1 MNAPAIE
8 RGWTVYTEDN
18 KRVGDV
24 VEVHGHYMLVSR
36 GLLVVRDIYV
46 PRYAVASVEDRKV
59 RLSITDERLR
69 RMDWAAPPPPP
80 PLRPDSTAPMI
91 VPSPASSASP
101 DVDTD
106 DGAMGA
112 TNTLD
117 MLPAS
122 TPEDQTA
129 SPFGDVFAPNYDGFD
144 GAVFQPDL
152 DDYEDM
158 GILLGNQVEVDGEAY
173 LTVQQIGSGPAVVFV
188 HGWGFD
194 RRVWDYLTLD
204 LPRDFTMVTYDGRGY
219 GRSSAPWWGYDV
231 ARASRDLRV
240 LLRTLDLRDATLVG
254 IDTGAAAALHYIQ
267 HGGRRAGRL
276 VLIAPA
282 LPPAPPMPPDDAA
295 TVSEMTE
302 IARLAE
308 VETTP
313 AEVETTPAEVETTPA
328 EVETTPA
335 EVETTPAEVE
345 TDAELTATPPTRVA
359 DDILTGDTARD
370 RDMASPNG
378 PQSTDAGTPED
389 GVGLPDGDEDPV
401 APYAV
406 EALPEPLRA
415 WEQDLRRDRPL
426 LSAHLAALWAPTASP
441 QTQEWLREGFMSAA
455 PYALLHGL
463 DTLALA
469 DYSLSF
475 AGVEAPILVLHGADD
490 PVAPLAR
497 VQAAL
502 EAAENPKARLVVL
515 DIPGH
520 LPMLTDPER
529 VAAEIR
535 RVTSG

>member
-1 MNAPAIE
+1 MNAPTIE

-46 PRYAVASVEDRKV
+46 PRYAVASVEERKV

-91 VPSPASSASP
+91 VPSPTSSALP
-101 DVDTD
+101 AVDMD
-106 DGAMGA
+106 NGA
-112 TNTLD
+112 THTAGTLPD
-117 MLPAS
+117 PM
-122 TPEDQTA
+122 PEEQVTA
-129 SPFGDVFAPNYDGFD
+129 PFDDVFAPGYDGFD
-144 GAVFQPDL
+144 GAAFQPDL

-204 LPRDFTMVTYDGRGY
+204 LPRDVTMVTYDGRGY

-254 IDTGAAAALHYIQ
+254 VDTGAAAALHYIQ

-282 LPPAPPMPPDDAA
+282 LPPAPTLPPEEPAAAPGADMTRPAEADAG
-295 TVSEMTE
+295 TTTPSETNAGTTTPSE
-302 IARLAE
+302 TNA
-308 VETTP
+308 ETT
-313 AEVETTPAEVETTPA
+313 TTPPG
-328 EVETTPA
+328 
-335 EVETTPAEVE
+335 
-345 TDAELTATPPTRVA
+345 RVG
-359 DDILTGDTARD
+359 DILTGDILTGDSAQGT
-370 RDMASPNG
+370 DMASPDES
-378 PQSTDAGTPED
+378 QSRDAGTPQD
-389 GVGLPDGDEDPV
+389 GVGAMDGPGATDELGATDGDEDPA
-401 APYAV
+401 APDAA
-406 EALPEPLRA
+406 EILPEPLRS
-415 WEQDLRRDRPL
+415 WEQDLRRDRAL
-426 LSAHLAALWAPTASP
+426 LSVDLAALWAPTASP
-441 QTQEWLREGFMSAA
+441 RTQEWLREGFMAAA

-463 DTLALA
+463 DTLALS

-475 AGVEAPILVLHGADD
+475 AGVEAPIRVLHGADD
-490 PVAPLAR
+490 PVTPLAR
-497 VQAAL
+497 VRAAL

-515 DIPGH
+515 DTPGH

-535 RVTSG
+535 RVISD

>member
-46 PRYAVASVEDRKV
+46 PRYAVASVEERKV

-69 RMDWAAPPPPP
+69 RMDWTAPPPPP

-91 VPSPASSASP
+91 MPSPASSALP
-101 DVDTD
+101 DGDAD
-106 DGAMGA
+106 DGTTTTMD
-112 TNTLD
+112 TL
-117 MLPAS
+117 PIS
-122 TPEDQTA
+122 PPEEQIA
-129 SPFGDVFAPNYDGFD
+129 SPFDDVFAPGYDGFD
-144 GAVFQPDL
+144 GATFQPDL

-194 RRVWDYLTLD
+194 RRVWEYLTLD
-204 LPRDFTMVTYDGRGY
+204 LPRDVTMVTYDGRGY
-219 GRSSAPWWGYDV
+219 GRSSAPWRGYDV

-254 IDTGAAAALHYIQ
+254 VDTGAAAALHYIQ

-276 VLIAPA
+276 VLIALA
-282 LPPAPPMPPDDAA
+282 LPPAPSMPPEEPTAVPEAD
-295 TVSEMTE
+295 MTL
-302 IARLAE
+302 LAE
-308 VETTP
+308 AGTTP
-313 AEVETTPAEVETTPA
+313 AETDADMTPPA
-328 EVETTPA
+328 
-335 EVETTPAEVE
+335 E
-345 TDAELTATPPTRVA
+345 TDAEMTTTPPTRGA
-359 DDILTGDTARD
+359 DHILTDAIMPGTDVAAPD
-370 RDMASPNG
+370 GS
-378 PQSTDAGTPED
+378 QSMDAEDANTPED
-389 GVGLPDGDEDPV
+389 RAGTTDGDEDPA
-401 APYAV
+401 APSAV
-406 EALPEPLRA
+406 EILPEPLRA
-415 WEQDLRRDRPL
+415 WAQDLRRDRPL
-426 LSAHLAALWAPTASP
+426 LAGRLAALWAPAASP
-441 QTQEWLREGFMSAA
+441 QMQEWLREGFMAAA

-475 AGVEAPILVLHGADD
+475 AGVEAPILVLHGTDD

-515 DIPGH
+515 DTPGH

-535 RVTSG
+535 RVISG

>member
-46 PRYAVASVEDRKV
+46 PRYAVASVEERKV

-69 RMDWAAPPPPP
+69 RMDWTAPPPPP

-91 VPSPASSASP
+91 VPSPASSALP
-101 DVDTD
+101 DGNAD
-106 DGAMGA
+106 DGTTTMD
-112 TNTLD
+112 TL
-117 MLPAS
+117 PIS
-122 TPEDQTA
+122 PPEEQIA
-129 SPFGDVFAPNYDGFD
+129 SPFDDVFAPGYDGFD
-144 GAVFQPDL
+144 GATFQPDL

-194 RRVWDYLTLD
+194 RRVWEYLTLD
-204 LPRDFTMVTYDGRGY
+204 LPRDVTMVTYDGRGY
-219 GRSSAPWWGYDV
+219 GRSSAPWRGYDV

-254 IDTGAAAALHYIQ
+254 VDTGAAAALHYIQ

-282 LPPAPPMPPDDAA
+282 LPPAPSMPPEEPTAVPEAD
-295 TVSEMTE
+295 MT
-302 IARLAE
+302 L
-308 VETTP
+308 P
-313 AEVETTPAEVETTPA
+313 AEPEADMTT
-328 EVETTPA
+328 
-335 EVETTPAEVE
+335 
-345 TDAELTATPPTRVA
+345 TPPTRGADGAPTGAIMPGTDVA
-359 DDILTGDTARD
+359 APDG
-370 RDMASPNG
+370 S
-378 PQSTDAGTPED
+378 QSMDATDADKTEDANTPED
-389 GVGLPDGDEDPV
+389 GAETTDRDEDPV
-401 APYAV
+401 APSAV
-406 EALPEPLRA
+406 EILPEPLRA
-415 WEQDLRRDRPL
+415 WARDLRRDRPL
-426 LSAHLAALWAPTASP
+426 LAGRLAALWAPTASP
-441 QTQEWLREGFMSAA
+441 ETQEWLREGFMAAA
-455 PYALLHGL
+455 PYAQLHGL

-515 DIPGH
+515 DTPGH

-535 RVTSG
+535 RVIRVTSDE

>member
-282 LPPAPPMPPDDAA
+282 LPPAPPMPPDDAT

-313 AEVETTPAEVETTPA
+313 AEA
-328 EVETTPA
+328 
-335 EVETTPAEVE
+335 E
-345 TDAELTATPPTRVA
+345 TDAE
-359 DDILTGDTARD
+359 LTGDTARD

-535 RVTSG
+535 RVTSD